1 MQNKDREIMLI
12 AQEECAEVTQA
23 ISKVFRFGFDSEHN
37 GKTNHQRLTEEVG
50 DLLCMI
56 QLLMEKDIL
65 NESAVY
71 SAALQKR
78 NKLERWSNI
87 FEKEPEVH

>member
-1 MQNKDREIMLI
+1 MDKKEQELLFI

-23 ISKVFRFGFDSEHN
+23 ISKCFRFGYDSVYDN
-37 GKTNHQRLTEEVG
+37 KTNHSRLTEEVG

-56 QLLMEKDIL
+56 DLMMEL
-65 NESAVY
+65 NIIDEGAVY
-71 SAALQKR
+71 KAALQKR
-78 NKLERWSNI
+78 NKLAKWSNI